1 MSRGHPLTGPAG
13 PDSRGI
19 KREIAMPRAKLVV
32 SILAVSLLLSS
43 APTHPSAAETGETF
57 YKGKTINFLVASAPG
72 GVNDLTARLIS
83 RHLSRHIPGQPNI
96 VVQNLQSS
104 GLVLANRIYNAP
116 EKDGLTIGI
125 VERGAP
131 QVAIM
136 GDPNVRFDPLKITW
150 LGSVSSYA
158 NDAYTLSVNASFHA
172 KTADDLR
179 KPGLPSAKVGSTGV
193 GATNGIFT
201 NIAKDV
207 LGLNIQHVRGYR
219 GASQVFLAMQRNELD
234 GQVVG
239 LSSMKA
245 GQPALWQAGAFRP
258 LVMFGRT
265 TRFAEFPE
273 VPTGRELTKDPKALR
288 LLDFAEAPFFMA
300 LPLVAPP
307 GLPAE
312 RAAALRSGFMAMTK
326 DPAFIAEA
334 RKLNL
339 DLSPIDGEAVRKLIA
354 QMAETPAEVVAQ
366 FKAITGAKN

>member
-1 MSRGHPLTGPAG
+1 
-13 PDSRGI
+13 
-19 KREIAMPRAKLVV
+19 MPMQRARVVV
-32 SILAVSLLLSS
+32 SMLAAGLCLS
-43 APTHPSAAETGETF
+43 AGIQPSMAETAEPF
-57 YKGKTINFLVASAPG
+57 YKGKTINFLVASVPG

-83 RHLSRHIPGQPNI
+83 RHLGKHIPGNPNI

-104 GLVLANRIYNAP
+104 GLALANRIYNAP
-116 EKDGLTIGI
+116 GADGLTIGI

-136 GDPNVRFDPLKITW
+136 GDTNARFDPLKITW
-150 LGSVSSYA
+150 LGSVSSYG
-158 NDAYTLSVNASFHA
+158 NDAYTLSVNSTFYA
-172 KTADDLR
+172 KTVDDLR
-179 KPGLPSAKVGSTGV
+179 KTDRPSAKIGSTGA

-219 GASQVFLAMQRNELD
+219 GAADVFLAQQRNELD

-239 LSSMKA
+239 LASIKV

-258 LVMFGRT
+258 LIMFGRT
-265 TRFAEFPE
+265 TRFGEFPD

-312 RAAALRSGFMAMTK
+312 RAAALQSGFMAMVK
-326 DPAFIAEA
+326 DPAFVAEA
-334 RKLNL
+334 LKMNL
-339 DLSPIDGEAVRKLIA
+339 ELSPIDGEAVRKVIV
-354 QMAETPAEVVAQ
+354 QMQATPPEVIEQ
-366 FKAITGAKN
+366 FKTIAGAKH

>member
-1 MSRGHPLTGPAG
+1 
-13 PDSRGI
+13 
-19 KREIAMPRAKLVV
+19 MPRIKLLVP
-32 SILAVSLLLSS
+32 ILAIGLLLSS
-43 APTHPSAAETGETF
+43 ASIRPSAAQSAEQF

-72 GVNDLTARLIS
+72 GVNDLTARLVS
-83 RHLSRHIPGQPNI
+83 RHLGKHLPGHPNI

-116 EKDGLTIGI
+116 EKDGLMIGI
-125 VERGAP
+125 LERGAP

-136 GDPNVRFDPLKITW
+136 GDANARFDPLKITW
-150 LGSVSSYA
+150 LGSVSSYD
-158 NDAYTLSVNASFHA
+158 NDAYTLSVNTSFYA

-179 KPGLPSAKVGSTGV
+179 QPGRPSAKVGSTGV

-245 GQPALWQAGAFRP
+245 GQPALWKAGAFRP

-265 TRFAEFPE
+265 TRFPEFPA
-273 VPTGRELTKDPKALR
+273 VPTGRELAKDPKSQR

-307 GLPAE
+307 GLPAD
-312 RAAALRSGFMAMTK
+312 RAAALRTGFMAMTK
-326 DPAFIAEA
+326 DPAFVAEA
-334 RKLNL
+334 RKMNL
-339 DLSPIDGEAVRKLIA
+339 DLSPIDGEAVLKVVG
-354 QMAETPAEVVAQ
+354 QMAATPAEVVAQ
-366 FKAITGAKN
+366 FKAISGAKN

>member
-1 MSRGHPLTGPAG
+1 
-13 PDSRGI
+13 
-19 KREIAMPRAKLVV
+19 MPRVRVLV
-32 SILAVSLLLSS
+32 SMLGIWLCLS
-43 APTHPSAAETGETF
+43 AAMVRPGAAETAEQF
-57 YKGKTINFLVASAPG
+57 YKGKTINFLVASVPG
-72 GVNDLTARLIS
+72 GINDLTARLIS
-83 RHLSRHIPGQPNI
+83 RHLGKHLPGNPTI

-104 GLVLANRIYNAP
+104 GLALANRIYNTPGA
-116 EKDGLTIGI
+116 DGLTIGI

-136 GDPNVRFDPLKITW
+136 GDTNARFDPLKITW
-150 LGSVSSYA
+150 LGSVSSYG

-172 KTADDLR
+172 KTVDDLR
-179 KPGLPSAKVGSTGV
+179 KADRPSAKIGSTGA

-219 GASQVFLAMQRNELD
+219 GAADVFLAQQRGELD

-239 LSSMKA
+239 LSSMKV

-258 LVMFGRT
+258 LIMFGRT
-265 TRFAEFPE
+265 TRFSEFPD

-307 GLPAE
+307 ALPAE
-312 RAAALRSGFMAMTK
+312 RAAALQSAFMAMVK
-326 DPAFIAEA
+326 DPAFVAEA
-334 RKLNL
+334 QKMNL
-339 DLSPIDGEAVRKLIA
+339 ELSPIDGEAVRKVIA
-354 QMAETPAEVVAQ
+354 QMQATPPEVIEQ
-366 FKAITGAKN
+366 FKAIAGAKH

>member
-1 MSRGHPLTGPAG
+1 MRL
-13 PDSRGI
+13 
-19 KREIAMPRAKLVV
+19 LVPV
-32 SILAVSLLLSS
+32 LAVGLLLSS
-43 APTHPSAAETGETF
+43 APIQPSAAQSVEQF
-57 YKGKTINFLVASAPG
+57 YKGKTINFLVASVPG

-83 RHLSRHIPGQPNI
+83 RHLGKHIPGSPNI

-104 GLVLANRIYNAP
+104 GLALANRIYNAP

-136 GDPNVRFDPLKITW
+136 GDPNARFDPLKITW

-158 NDAYTLSVNASFHA
+158 NDAYSLSVNASFHA
-172 KTADDLR
+172 KTVDDLR
-179 KPGLPSAKVGSTGV
+179 KTDKPSAKIGSTGV

-245 GQPALWQAGAFRP
+245 GQPALWKAGAFRP

-265 TRFAEFPE
+265 TRFPEFPA
-273 VPTGRELTKDPKALR
+273 VPTGRELTKDPKTLR

-300 LPLVAPP
+300 LPLLTSP
-307 GLPAE
+307 GLPAD
-312 RAAALRSGFMAMTK
+312 RAAALQSGFMAMTK

-334 RKLNL
+334 RKMNL
-339 DLSPIDGEAVRKLIA
+339 DLSPIDGEAVRKVVA
-354 QMAETPAEVVAQ
+354 QMGETPAEVVAQ